1 LREFIKGNDV
11 SLPEVRGS
19 IRIQA
24 RVLWSV
30 SETIKDMH
38 FLRMYLGEKQA
49 PEPLQ
54 QQQQV

>member
-1 LREFIKGNDV
+1 V